1 MTAQAVVLDTSTA
14 VPMLINREEGPAIRQ
29 AVGMAEVFAP
39 SHMAIEV
46 VNVLRKHVRN
56 HGLSAATAEAAL
68 DHVDMLG
75 IHWVDSRLLMR
86 EAWRLRDNASAYDAA
101 YIAIASQIGGVVLSR
116 DARLARAFPS
126 LVRVV

>member
-29 AVGMAEVFAP
+29 AVGTAEIFAP

-56 HGLSAATAEAAL
+56 HGLSAATAERAL
-68 DHVDMLG
+68 EHLG
-75 IHWVDSRLLMR
+75 LFDIHWVDSRLLMR